1 MNYKVLFLLA
11 GMAAATELS
20 AHASERT
27 VWLDEIDSHGYYIQD
42 WGSPTVNRSVAGT
55 PMSIGGVRYE
65 RGIGGHAIS
74 RMLFDLDGKAT
85 RIEGLAGPDD
95 TNLFATN
102 LEFKIIGDGKELWH
116 SGVMKRGDA
125 AKAFDVDL
133 KDIDKVLL
141 LIDMCDDEF
150 MYDHG
155 NWVNVRFTTDNGD
168 VKAIPVWP
176 EAIKKEAY
184 ILTPDAPDAPRI
196 NNPKVYGATPGA
208 DFLWSVMASGNR
220 PMTYSAEGL
229 PEGLSIDEKTGII
242 TGSVAEKGDYKV
254 KLTAKN
260 DAGTDE
266 TEVTVKIGDT
276 ISLTP
281 IMGWSS
287 WNCCRFNASD
297 SILRRTTDIMYEK
310 LHPYGWTYVSV
321 DDGWA
326 ADKRTEDGKLPPN
339 KNWGDMKAL
348 TDYMHSKGMKFG
360 IYSSPGPTTCGDYPA
375 SYGHEYIDAKTWADW
390 GVDYLKYD
398 YCSHTQIE
406 KDSSEGSIR
415 APYDLM
421 RAALDSTGRDIVF
434 CVGYGAPRVW
444 VWGAEAGGNLWRTTR
459 DITDE
464 WNVVQAIGNCQ
475 DVCAPATAPG
485 RFNDPDM
492 MVVGHVGGGWGKP
505 KHPTLLTPDEQYSHV
520 SLWALLSAPLLLG
533 CDMEL
538 LDDFT
543 LSLLTNR
550 EVLAV
555 NQDELCAPAVKQ
567 SVDNGQI
574 WYKPLADGS
583 VAVGC
588 FNFDPYFVLWDQND
602 GEAMQLRDYSFS
614 INPADFG
621 IEGETTVRDIWRNE
635 DIASGVKG
643 EFDVKV
649 PYHGVKLLKITP
661 TSTKLNN
668 LGAKK

>member
-1 MNYKVLFLLA
+1 MNFKIISLF
-11 GMAAATELS
+11 AAIIATVS
-20 AHASERT
+20 ANAPASERT
-27 VWLDEIDSHGYYIQD
+27 IRLDEIDSHGYYVQD
-42 WGSPTVNRSVAGT
+42 WGRPVVNRSVVGT
-55 PMSIGGVRYE
+55 PLSVGGTKYE
-65 RGIGGHAIS
+65 HGIGGHAIS
-74 RMLFDLDGKAT
+74 RMLFDLGGKA
-85 RIEGLAGPDD
+85 IKVEGLAGPDD
-95 TNLFATN
+95 TNLFATK
-102 LEFKIIGDGKELWH
+102 LEFKIIGDGKELWQ
-116 SGVMKRGDA
+116 SGVMSRGDA
-125 AKAFDVDL
+125 AKEFDVDL
-133 KDIDKVLL
+133 RGIDKVLL

-155 NWVNVRFTTDNGD
+155 DWIDVRFTTVDDGE
-168 VKAIPVWP
+168 VKAIPVMP
-176 EAIKKEAY
+176 KAISKEAC
-184 ILTPDAPDAPRI
+184 ILTPEAQDAPLI

-208 DFLWSVMASGNR
+208 DFLWSVMASGQQ

-229 PEGLSIDEKTGII
+229 PEGLVIDETTGII
-242 TGSVAEKGDYKV
+242 TGAVKEKGDYKV
-254 KLTAKN
+254 RLTAKN
-260 DAGTDE
+260 DAGADE
-266 TEVTVKIGDT
+266 TDVTIKIGDT

-310 LHPYGWTYVSV
+310 LHPYGWTFVSV

-326 ADKRTEDGKLPPN
+326 AKQRSADGTLQPN
-339 KNWGDMKAL
+339 GNWKDMKAL
-348 TDYMHSKGMKFG
+348 SDYMHSKGMKFG

-375 SYGHEYIDAKTWADW
+375 SYGHEYTDAKTWADW

-398 YCSHTQIE
+398 YCSHTQVE

-421 RAALDSTGRDIVF
+421 RAALDSAGRDIVY

-492 MVVGHVGGGWGKP
+492 MVVGHVGGGWGTP
-505 KHPTLLTPDEQYSHV
+505 KHPTMLTPDEQYSHV
-520 SLWALLSAPLLLG
+520 SLWAILSAPLLLG

-550 EVLAV
+550 EVIAV
-555 NQDELCAPAVKQ
+555 NQDELCSPAVKLT
-567 SVDNGQI
+567 VENGQI

-588 FNFDPYFVLWDQND
+588 FNFDPYFVLWDQTD
-602 GEAMQLRDYSFS
+602 GEAMQLRDYKFTV
-614 INPADFG
+614 NPADFG
-621 IEGETTVRDIWRNE
+621 VDGAVTVRDIWRNE
-635 DIASGVKG
+635 DLASDVSTP
-643 EFDVKV
+643 FDVTV
-649 PYHGVKLLKITP
+649 PYHGVKLLKLTP
-661 TSTKLNN
+661 ETK
-668 LGAKK
+668 K